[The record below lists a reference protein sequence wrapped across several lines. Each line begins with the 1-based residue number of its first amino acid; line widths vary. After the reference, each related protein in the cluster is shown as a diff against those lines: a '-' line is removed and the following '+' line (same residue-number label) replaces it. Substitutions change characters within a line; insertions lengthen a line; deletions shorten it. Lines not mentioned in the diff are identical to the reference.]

1 MNFGNRPEWRKDN
14 EGQKLSKKASFPDYW
29 TLDTY
34 ATETTIYPDGI
45 SDHVVH
51 VDRRGVRMVTTHR
64 PFGDR
69 EESVT
74 LTFSPTSPDALYENV
89 HEYGFSL
96 TFTRTLTPG
105 SLACRFFHSF

>member
-1 MNFGNRPEWRKDN
+1 
-14 EGQKLSKKASFPDYW
+14 
-29 TLDTY
+29 
-34 ATETTIYPDGI
+34 
-45 SDHVVH
+45 
-51 VDRRGVRMVTTHR
+51 MVTTHR

-74 LTFSPTSPDALYENV
+74 LTFSPTCPDALYENM

-105 SLACRFFHSF
+105 SLACRFFYSFRPIAVPKFFVSPGGSPVICSMLT

>member
-1 MNFGNRPEWRKDN
+1 
-14 EGQKLSKKASFPDYW
+14 
-29 TLDTY
+29 
-34 ATETTIYPDGI
+34 
-45 SDHVVH
+45 
-51 VDRRGVRMVTTHR
+51 MVTTHR